1 MFEWVHLHA
10 DGHEIPCEIR
20 AVLLPSSDRRILRAS
35 MVDITERKRAEEALE
50 EHLRF
55 EELVAGISTK
65 FIGLSGVEFE
75 QAIQDSLA
83 EIGRYFDSDTVRL
96 YRLSL
101 QGDVFK
107 IRNMWSDEH
116 LSPPEEMAQIHK
128 MKYPNLAAHYS
139 NGESTVFSKFDDS
152 PKWPEMRKIL
162 KFFGTQAGVGVPLEV
177 DSSGV
182 DIFAMDKV
190 RSEHVWPKDIV
201 EQSKAIG
208 KVILSAMRRREA
220 EVKLQN
226 SYDQIKELKDR
237 LEQENIYLQE
247 EIKREHRFEEIIGQ
261 SNELQYILRRVEEIA
276 PTDTTVLISGET
288 GTGKEL
294 IARAIHSASSRK
306 ERPLLIVNCATLPS
320 NLIESELFGHEKGAF
335 SGAIAQ
341 RIGRFEISD
350 GATIVLDEIGEL
362 LLELQAKLLRVI
374 QNGEFERLGSSKTI
388 KVDVRVI
395 AVTNRDL
402 EDEIKNGR
410 FRQDLY
416 YRLNIFPIT
425 VLPLRE
431 RKGDIPPL
439 VNHFVE
445 KYCRKLG
452 KEIHEISRKAMES
465 LQNYFWPGNI
475 RELENIIERAVI
487 TSRGTELKVELPLL
501 SAGVLEKNK
510 TLEEIERDYILSILE
525 GTRWKI
531 AGAGGAAE
539 ILGMHSNTLRS
550 RMEKLGISKS

>member
-1 MFEWVHLHA
+1 
-10 DGHEIPCEIR
+10 
-20 AVLLPSSDRRILRAS
+20 
-35 MVDITERKRAEEALE
+35 
-50 EHLRF
+50 
-55 EELVAGISTK
+55 
-65 FIGLSGVEFE
+65 
-75 QAIQDSLA
+75 
-83 EIGRYFDSDTVRL
+83 
-96 YRLSL
+96 
-101 QGDVFK
+101 
-107 IRNMWSDEH
+107 MWSDEH

-306 ERPLLIVNCATLPS
+306 ERPLLIVNYATLPS